1 VNEEALPT
9 GGLLRL
15 NKKKRKKNI
24 FAVIYHNKT
33 MLSCSTISF
42 ADTLEMLH
50 NDQLKEDM

>member
-33 MLSCSTISF
+33 MLSYSTISF